1 MEESNNAQEF
11 SMLEIIEFDWRECIF
26 VIVNKDCAEVHTRR
40 GAERAGVAQLQL
52 HSLARA
58 ATTSGD

>member
-26 VIVNKDCAEVHTRR
+26 VIVNKDCAEVH